1 MKAKAF
7 SNNEEIELKPF
18 IEDYVAEIFA
28 AAIKP
33 LKGVENPKLME
44 FVIKGRKIEIKTD
57 NKEIEFF
64 GFAKVIVT
72 DTLTATLKHL
82 KGFSKD
88 GEIKIV
94 IES

>member
-7 SNNEEIELKPF
+7 STNQEIELKPF
-18 IEDYVAEIFA
+18 IEDYVAEVFA

-33 LKGVENPKLME
+33 LKGVENPKVME
-44 FVIKGRKIEIKTD
+44 FIIKGRNIEIKTD
-57 NKEIEFF
+57 NKAIEFF

-82 KGFSKD
+82 KGFSED
-88 GEIKIV
+88 DEIKII